1 VTEMSAVCTMESDAS
16 VFAIAPSN
24 ANKIL
29 QCASKLANQFSIAG
43 VLGVNEET
51 HPVLAAFSNAFLGNT
66 FSGISD
72 TITHV
77 ASGQFGAAY
86 GDFALGGTAQGLP
99 IGSTASSKG
108 LAGVV
113 TEAGVNAV
121 TGPGSVLSGVT
132 GVATELG
139 EEGLAGPVGL
149 AKLGID
155 GAVYLGALAYCR
167 AHP

>member
-1 VTEMSAVCTMESDAS
+1 MCTTRLAAGA
-16 VFAIAPSN
+16 FGIAPNN

-29 QCASKLANQFSIAG
+29 QCASKVANQFSIAG

-51 HPVLAAFSNAFLGNT
+51 HPVLAAFSSAFLGNT

-77 ASGQFGAAY
+77 ATGHFGAAY

-108 LAGVV
+108 LAGVL

-121 TGPGSVLSGVT
+121 TRPGAVLSGVT
-132 GVATELG
+132 GVGAQLG

>member
-1 VTEMSAVCTMESDAS
+1 MCTTRLAASA
-16 VFAIAPSN
+16 FGIAPNN

-29 QCASKLANQFSIAG
+29 QCASKVANQFSIAG

-51 HPVLAAFSNAFLGNT
+51 HPVLAAFSSAFLGNT

-77 ASGQFGAAY
+77 ATGHFGAAY

-108 LAGVV
+108 LAGVL

-121 TGPGSVLSGVT
+121 TRPGAILSGVT
-132 GVATELG
+132 GVAAQLG